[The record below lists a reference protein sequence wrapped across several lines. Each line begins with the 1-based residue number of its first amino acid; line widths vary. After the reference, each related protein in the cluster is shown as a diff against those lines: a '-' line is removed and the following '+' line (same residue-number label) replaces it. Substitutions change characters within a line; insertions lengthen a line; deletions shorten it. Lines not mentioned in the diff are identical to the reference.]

1 MPDIVVVAVVVCL
14 SEEEPLFFLPILYS
28 FLGFYPFLGSRMYLK
43 PGVIADLA
51 MSTLSI
57 V

>member
-1 MPDIVVVAVVVCL
+1 MVVVVVVVCL
-14 SEEEPLFFLPILYS
+14 SREELFFFPLSILYS
-28 FLGFYPFLGSRMYLK
+28 FLGFYPFLGSRMSLK

>member
-1 MPDIVVVAVVVCL
+1 MVVVVCL
-14 SEEEPLFFLPILYS
+14 SMEELFFSFSILYS
-28 FLGFYPFLGSRMYLK
+28 FLGFYPFLGSRMSLK